1 MCYTK
6 ICCFSGLIFLTTNKI
21 NLVNYVIRCADD
33 KPLMQTFQVSKE
45 KAKTLGVEFI
55 PLEVSLKEI
64 VESFKDKKF
73 ANF

>member
-1 MCYTK
+1 MYY
-6 ICCFSGLIFLTTNKI
+6 FHF
-21 NLVNYVIRCADD
+21 VNYVIRCADD

-73 ANF
+73 VNF